1 MILSNDVGWCWRCP
15 MACWRRALC
24 RPARRFAKLGIGF
37 PCSCFI
43 ILLIL
48 YSLQTRS
55 KFVFWF
61 RASSRAESHQASLNC
76 CSFRKLAGSTELL
89 LAWLFNIT
97 WDSQGCSVNDWCPP
111 RRTSDFCVCLAC
123 FLSEGTKS
131 LSIGSLKWYRHLF
144 FYLLLC
150 IFVYFQIFQIC
161 QSVPLRKLHLSYCA
175 WLHRIASQQGRQRY
189 AARQEFTEKKRISKR
204 LVLFSYWKNVDCS
217 SSKLGKGNVWTY
229 FSLFVIRTRL
239 LQCVLPLTAGSEPSS
254 IGTEYW
260 LWNIHMQVGQ
270 VGQVGQQSCSEA
282 DPATG
287 LGVFTATALKT
298 MACCGFHCRHCPHGQ
313 GPGPEKMQRSRTVQ
327 RCPWY
332 ISCQE
337 PIVNHDQLISVVRC
351 SGVSG
356 CISLVYY

>member
-1 MILSNDVGWCWRCP
+1 

-55 KFVFWF
+55 RFVIWF

-76 CSFRKLAGSTELL
+76 CSFRKLAGSIELLLL

-97 WDSQGCSVNDWCPP
+97 WDSQGCSVNDWMLLGAPQIFVCVL
-111 RRTSDFCVCLAC
+111 RALCLKEQSRWALDHWNGTGTFLKKTFC
-123 FLSEGTKS
+123 
-131 LSIGSLKWYRHLF
+131 I
-144 FYLLLC
+144 LLLC
-150 IFVYFQIFQIC
+150 IFVYFQIFQIF

-189 AARQEFTEKKRISKR
+189 AARHEFTEKKRISKR
-204 LVLFSYWKNVDCS
+204 LVLFSSWKNVDCS

-351 SGVSG
+351 SDVSG